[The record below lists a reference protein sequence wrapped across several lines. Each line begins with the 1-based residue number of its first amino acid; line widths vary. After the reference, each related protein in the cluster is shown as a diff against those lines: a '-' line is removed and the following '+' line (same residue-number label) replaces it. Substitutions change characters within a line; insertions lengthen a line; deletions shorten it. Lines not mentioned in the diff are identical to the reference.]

1 MPAILNYLLHLA
13 TAVAMVMAFF
23 VIYTRLTPFDEIQL
37 VRQGNHAAAIS
48 LAGTLIGFSVTIAS
62 ALVHTDDYYE
72 FFGWA
77 GGAMVV
83 QVLVFNVATR
93 LLKMSKDQIEADNS
107 AFGGLLGAISLSIGL
122 VNAGSIS

>member
-23 VIYTRLTPFDEIQL
+23 VIYTRMTPFDEVHLI
-37 VRQGNHAAAIS
+37 REGNHAAAIS
-48 LAGTLIGFSVTIAS
+48 LAGTLLGFSVTIAS

-83 QVLVFNVATR
+83 QILVFNVATR
-93 LLKMSKDQIEADNS
+93 LLRMSKDQIEADNS
-107 AFGGLLGAISLSIGL
+107 AFGGLLGAISFSIGL
-122 VNAGSIS
+122 INAGSIS